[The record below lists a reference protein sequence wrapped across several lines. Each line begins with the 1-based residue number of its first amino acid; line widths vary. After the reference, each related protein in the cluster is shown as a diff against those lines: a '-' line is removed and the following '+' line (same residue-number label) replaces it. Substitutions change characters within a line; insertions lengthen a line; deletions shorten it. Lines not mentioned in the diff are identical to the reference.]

1 MTAQAGLQTPSFP
14 ARHWNG
20 VALRT
25 CWGETP
31 FLLLPHTLC
40 SLSCL
45 CASCPL
51 KKDLWAD
58 WKTGPHRGQGCPG
71 LFFQTADRW
80 RGWAPGDTHFTPM
93 HLPSSPSL
101 SASSFSFLTSL
112 SARCSPKL
120 PVHSPHPQTSALLG
134 DHIRKQMWMCW
145 TSSWRGIETAWD
157 ETWACTRRL
166 QTLGRLSWAQLPKSA
181 GEWINTWVDE
191 WMDGWMDGWKDGQ
204 RMDEWMGE

>member
-1 MTAQAGLQTPSFP
+1 MWGCGLDVRHLKVGRKGLGAGAGLSGGLQKGHRALMTAQAGLQTPSFP

-58 WKTGPHRGQGCPG
+58 WKTGPHWGQGCPG
-71 LFFQTADRW
+71 LFFQTADR
-80 RGWAPGDTHFTPM
+80 
-93 HLPSSPSL
+93 
-101 SASSFSFLTSL
+101 
-112 SARCSPKL
+112 
-120 PVHSPHPQTSALLG
+120 
-134 DHIRKQMWMCW
+134 
-145 TSSWRGIETAWD
+145 
-157 ETWACTRRL
+157 
-166 QTLGRLSWAQLPKSA
+166 
-181 GEWINTWVDE
+181 
-191 WMDGWMDGWKDGQ
+191 
-204 RMDEWMGE
+204 